1 MRHSAL
7 PKLAACLIAGLGAI
21 AHAQTVGDDFATPR
35 DLGSATEA
43 SFLQSMNPLTLEA
56 GEPSESYVALHLRT
70 LAPLSP
76 RLRACSGTRH

>member
-56 GEPSESYVALHLRT
+56 GEPSESY
-70 LAPLSP
+70 
-76 RLRACSGTRH
+76 